1 MKGKIN
7 CTRLKESFRPLSFAL
22 LLISSLVL
30 SSLTPLVANAAPGY
44 DDDLRIADSLSIDK
58 VNYYGSGV
66 CPTIDV
72 TLDWSAYFN
81 AAETRYYGYANFLGG
96 SEPINSDANKDAVRA
111 SFAEAVGNAGEGGS
125 WGVSSWST
133 NAGGGYDKGYYIFWN
148 EDHSIPV
155 TFDGGGSVFI
165 TADHIA
171 WMTYYNGNLGG
182 SQNCSDVMINYIG
195 GGGLQVS
202 NDSPNAQGDPAL
214 RFVSFGTVTYPEDYD
229 GPDVPDNGGGKTT
242 VKPDFTYSV
251 NNKDV
256 QAKDYNLDL
265 PAVEPDEGY
274 TIQGY
279 SVEWSLFKCAS
290 YTEVG
295 NICHDS
301 DLVKYQIM
309 NQNDTFNYSV
319 SDYADYHLQANYLV
333 QECYRYPSYPAT
345 PDYCFYVDLGAELP
359 DYDFTSTTVHLKI
372 DGSAFSGDTKEGECD
387 VSGFCEPPSPYE
399 DCSTYGLDIVGGLGC
414 VIRNFG
420 VWLTN
425 TLKMLFIPTGQ
436 FFNELFSDFG
446 NFFNEKLGFIAYPIT
461 FLIGFFTDVMNA
473 ASSPTCQMEGGSI
486 FGVNADV
493 DLCTMQ
499 DKVPVIYNGIIT
511 FIRAAVAFALI
522 FALFRKYHEVVGE
535 GGKA

>member
-1 MKGKIN
+1 MKGKIK
-7 CTRLKESFRPLSFAL
+7 CILSSVSFRPLSFAL
-22 LLISSLVL
+22 LLTLSLVL
-30 SSLTPLVANAAPGY
+30 SSLTPLVANAAATDEIPQTERVYVGG
-44 DDDLRIADSLSIDK
+44 DAAEGTGLSACGSEEDFTLNWSEILYNTSSP
-58 VNYYGSGV
+58 NYYKNTWNYTSNYDGAQAKQ
-66 CPTIDV
+66 DAFF
-72 TLDWSAYFN
+72 DRF
-81 AAETRYYGYANFLGG
+81 
-96 SEPINSDANKDAVRA
+96 DANL
-111 SFAEAVGNAGEGGS
+111 AEGAG
-125 WGVSSWST
+125 WGVAQSFDNGYPEIDIFVFDPDADLTVNDGYIAVSGSAVWT
-133 NAGGGYDKGYYIFWN
+133 HGFAYNPNAYCRWQDLKYS
-148 EDHSIPV
+148 H
-155 TFDGGGSVFI
+155 
-165 TADHIA
+165 
-171 WMTYYNGNLGG
+171 
-182 SQNCSDVMINYIG
+182 DVRYT
-195 GGGLQVS
+195 LPT
-202 NDSPNAQGDPAL
+202 SPNTWKYL
-214 RFVSFGTVTYPEDYD
+214 FIVSDNIDYPEGYE
-229 GPDVPDNGGGKTT
+229 GSPVPGGVGTKTV

-256 QAKDYNLDL
+256 QAKDYNLTL
-265 PAVEPDEGY
+265 PTITPDEGY
-274 TIQGY
+274 TIEGY
-279 SVEWSLFKCAS
+279 SVEWSLFKCGS
-290 YTEVG
+290 YTDVG
-295 NICHDS
+295 NLCNDS
-301 DLVKYQIM
+301 SLSKYQILG
-309 NQNDTFNYSV
+309 QDDTFNYSV
-319 SDYADYHLQANYLV
+319 SDYGDYHLQANYLV

-345 PDYCFYVDLGAELP
+345 PDYCFYVDFGAEAELD

-372 DGSAFSGDTKEGECD
+372 DGSSFSGDTKEGECD

-446 NFFNEKLGFIAYPIT
+446 DFFNEKLGFIAYPIS

-473 ASSPTCQMEGGSI
+473 AGTPTCSLEGGSI

-511 FIRAAVAFALI
+511 FIRAAVAFTLI